1 MHLKKET
8 LKKFIE
14 DYENDQI
21 TKKWIDSVDN
31 RGKFQRDL
39 DKQFYDLSRL
49 TINKLVD
56 LIIFMNTLR
65 GGAEKITDSIQVQQ
79 EKYLDIVTDLEKQIN
94 RLKNGNK
101 G

>member
-14 DYENDQI
+14 DYENDPI

-39 DKQFYDLSRL
+39 DKEFYDLSRF

-56 LIIFMNTLR
+56 LIIFMNALHV
-65 GGAEKITDSIQVQQ
+65 GAEKITDSIQVQQ

>member
-14 DYENDQI
+14 DYENDPI